1 MSNLYLNFYI
11 KKFIYFMCMVAYL
24 KVCTPHVCSTVGGLK
39 RAGHAEV
46 KKRNSEA
53 WIWTEKGRGR
63 SSQGLCGHRS
73 G

>member
-1 MSNLYLNFYI
+1 
-11 KKFIYFMCMVAYL
+11 MCMVAYL
-24 KVCTPHVCSTVGGLK
+24 KVCTPLVCSTIGGLK

-53 WIWTEKGRGR
+53 WIWTEKGWSR